1 MTFSLSRFTHWLG
14 QGVPVQASR
23 AHAAP
28 QTTVEARSRR
38 DKLVHGLDLARMVG
52 AEIGPLDKAL
62 VPKAVGHV
70 IYIDHVDTEALRAKY
85 ADDPV
90 VNTSM
95 LHVDAIWGA
104 MTLRET
110 ITQYSQTEEGAIAAQ
125 GCDYVIASH
134 VLEHVPDMVSWL
146 QEVHAV
152 LKPDGQLRLAIP
164 DRRFTFDYLRQPT
177 GLAGVV
183 NAYARK
189 DRVPNT
195 HSILDF
201 MLNMAPVD
209 CAAAWRGEVEAS
221 KLQRRAT
228 FEGAM
233 AVVRDAIQ
241 NGTYHDVHCWVFT
254 PASFGQLC
262 ADLAQNGL
270 LDFECA
276 EFFDTA
282 FNEFEFIVSMRKC
295 TDTQRKVE
303 SWRRMIEAC
312 SDLPR
317 ATAPAASIA

>member
-1 MTFSLSRFTHWLG
+1 MSFSLSHVTHRLG
-14 QGVPVQASR
+14 KWGRLEGPRTPTPTQIPARVLSR
-23 AHAAP
+23 
-28 QTTVEARSRR
+28 QE
-38 DKLVHGLDLARMVG
+38 KMVHGLDLARMAG
-52 AEIGPLDKAL
+52 AEIGPLDKPVVA
-62 VPKAVGHV
+62 KTAGQV
-70 IYIDHVDTEALRAKY
+70 IYIDHVDADALRAKY
-85 ADDPV
+85 AGDPMV
-90 VNTSM
+90 DAGK

-104 MTLRET
+104 MTLREA
-110 ITQYSQTEEGAIAAQ
+110 IAHYALTEEGAFAAN

-134 VLEHVPDMVSWL
+134 VIEHVPDMVSWL

-177 GLAGVV
+177 GLAAVV

-209 CAAAWRGEVEAS
+209 CAAAWRGEVDAS

-233 AVVRDAIQ
+233 AVVTDAIQ

-262 ADLAQNGL
+262 VDLAQNGL
-270 LDFECA
+270 LEFECA

-282 FNEFEFIVSMRKC
+282 VNEYEFIVSMRKC
-295 TDTQRKVE
+295 TDTQRNVE
-303 SWRRMIEAC
+303 SWRRMIASC
-312 SDLPR
+312 RAQDVRDLEPEV
-317 ATAPAASIA
+317 

>member
-1 MTFSLSRFTHWLG
+1 MVR
-14 QGVPVQASR
+14 
-23 AHAAP
+23 
-28 QTTVEARSRR
+28 
-38 DKLVHGLDLARMVG
+38 GLDLATMVG
-52 AEIGPLDKAL
+52 AEIGPLDKPVVA
-62 VPKAVGHV
+62 KSAGQV
-70 IYIDHVDTEALRAKY
+70 IYIDHVDTDALRAKY
-85 ADDPV
+85 ADDPMV
-90 VNTSM
+90 DTGK

-104 MTLRET
+104 MTLHEA
-110 ITQYSQTEEGAIAAQ
+110 IAQYSRTEEGAFAAD
-125 GCDYVIASH
+125 GCNYVIASH
-134 VLEHVPDMVSWL
+134 VIEHVPDMVSWL

-152 LKPDGQLRLAIP
+152 LKPDGQLRLAVP

-177 GLAGVV
+177 GLAAVV

-209 CAAAWRGEVEAS
+209 CAAAWRGEVEAE

-262 ADLAQNGL
+262 VDLVQNGL
-270 LDFECA
+270 LEFECA

-282 FNEFEFIVSMRKC
+282 FNEYEFIVSMRKC
-295 TDTQRKVE
+295 ADSQRSVE
-303 SWRRMIEAC
+303 SWRRMIDSC
-312 SDLPR
+312 SDFEAGAMHQPKSR
-317 ATAPAASIA
+317 S